1 MSNVSAQRE
10 RYVRIHSLKA
20 LASAALALFG
30 AGAAATEMAAEK
42 FWQETYDA
50 RQKYFEGTV
59 GPLPNDI
66 LKMLNTSGVWPG
78 GGLYAIPAPK
88 VGSGMAIYTTFGFT
102 NPDMPTSVRMTDYK
116 LSSDGNKATK
126 AEGTLVAKQP
136 APKRPGAAGYGYEII
151 VVAPAGLD
159 WPLNLLQ
166 WAVNAELTNDVGFLD
181 RVEKYR
187 GLTVEQLNV
196 GASEPLNIL
205 VSKALPPL
213 PVGTQLPAGKMEI
226 LVITTI
232 TSAEMQWS
240 MKNGRDNLL
249 QRLRESGVGQTSKL
263 GRESVVR

>member
-1 MSNVSAQRE
+1 M
-10 RYVRIHSLKA
+10 RIISPKA
-20 LASAALALFG
+20 LASVVLALFG
-30 AGAAATEMAAEK
+30 IGANAAERSEEK
-42 FWQETYDA
+42 LWQETYDA
-50 RQKYFEGTV
+50 RQKYFESTV

-78 GGLYAIPAPK
+78 GGLYVIPAPR

-102 NPDMPTSVRMTDYK
+102 NPDMPTTVRMADFK
-116 LSSDGNKATK
+116 LNSEGKRATR
-126 AEGTLVAKQP
+126 AAGRLEAKQP
-136 APKRPGAAGYGYEII
+136 VPRRPGAAGYGYEII

-181 RVEKYR
+181 RVEKYH
-187 GLTVEQLNV
+187 GLTVEQLDV

-213 PVGTQLPAGKMEI
+213 PVGTQLPAGKMEV

-232 TSAEMQWS
+232 SSAEMQWS
-240 MKNGRDNLL
+240 MKNGRDTLL
-249 QRLRESGVGQTSKL
+249 KRLHEAGVGQISKV
-263 GRESVVR
+263 GREGVVR

>member
-1 MSNVSAQRE
+1 MRTGSF
-10 RYVRIHSLKA
+10 KA
-20 LASAALALFG
+20 LTSAVLALFG
-30 AGAAATEMAAEK
+30 VGAAAAEK
-42 FWQETYDA
+42 TQEQSWQETYDA

-59 GPLPNDI
+59 GPLSNDI

-88 VGSGMAIYTTFGFT
+88 MGSGMAVYTTFGFT
-102 NPDMPTSVRMTDYK
+102 NPDMPTSVRMTDFK
-116 LSSDGNKATK
+116 LSSEGNRTTK
-126 AEGTLVAKQP
+126 AEGRLEAKP
-136 APKRPGAAGYGYEII
+136 RAPQRPGAAGYGYEII

-166 WAVNAELTNDVGFLD
+166 WAVNAELMNDVGFLD
-181 RVEKYR
+181 RVEKYG
-187 GLTVEQLNV
+187 GLTVEQV
-196 GASEPLNIL
+196 DAGASEPLNIL

-240 MKNGRDNLL
+240 MKNGRDHLL
-249 QRLRESGVGQTSKL
+249 QRLREAGVGQISNV
-263 GRESVVR
+263 GREGVVR

>member
-1 MSNVSAQRE
+1 MNSLNALTSA
-10 RYVRIHSLKA
+10 V
-20 LASAALALFG
+20 LALFG
-30 AGAAATEMAAEK
+30 VGAGATEKVQEK
-42 FWQETYDA
+42 LWQETYDA
-50 RQKYFEGTV
+50 RQKYFESTV

-66 LKMLNTSGVWPG
+66 LKMMNTSGVWPG
-78 GGLYAIPAPK
+78 GGLYVIPATK

-102 NPDMPTSVRMTDYK
+102 NPDMPTAVRMTDYK
-116 LSSDGNKATK
+116 LSSEGNRATK
-126 AEGTLVAKQP
+126 AEGRLEAKQP
-136 APKRPGAAGYGYEII
+136 APKRLGAAGYGYEII

-159 WPLNLLQ
+159 WPINLLQ
-166 WAVNAELTNDVGFLD
+166 WAVNAELTHDVGFLD

-187 GLTVEQLNV
+187 GLTVEQINV

-249 QRLRESGVGQTSKL
+249 QRLHEAGVGQVSKV